1 MEKKQQT
8 VITLGLELLAVL
20 FIALK
25 LTKQI
30 DWPWVWVLAPIWATW
45 LLVITIVLMLFLINL
60 FQNNLQ
66 TLDKTQK
73 I

>member
-8 VITLGLELLAVL
+8 VIKLELELLAVL

-60 FQNNLQ
+60 FQNNP
-66 TLDKTQK
+66 
-73 I
+73 

>member
-60 FQNNLQ
+60 FQNNL
-66 TLDKTQK
+66 
-73 I
+73 